1 GRLWGALHTPG
12 PSTAGIMGTSV
23 SATPRAVCRRLQS
36 GREGRPHGEPLEAEL
51 ATRDLVIRVAGEAG
65 EGVLSTGQLITQAA
79 ARAGFG
85 VLTDSVPPAEI
96 KGGHSFFQI
105 RLSDSRLYSRGDQLD
120 ILLAFNEEAFVKN
133 IRELAPGGVFIY
145 DSAEF
150 TPPQSGDYRSYPLP
164 LTDLAKNQLQFEL
177 GKNVVAVGAVAGLF
191 GLEIEVLN

>member
-1 GRLWGALHTPG
+1 MRTRSHPDCCTSGAGLPSNGRWRSKARYTCYRPRTSGSSSASWNGWSNIGPGLGELAAAPIARGRLWGALHTPG

-85 VLTDSVPPAEI
+85 
-96 KGGHSFFQI
+96 
-105 RLSDSRLYSRGDQLD
+105 
-120 ILLAFNEEAFVKN
+120 
-133 IRELAPGGVFIY
+133 
-145 DSAEF
+145 
-150 TPPQSGDYRSYPLP
+150 
-164 LTDLAKNQLQFEL
+164 
-177 GKNVVAVGAVAGLF
+177 
-191 GLEIEVLN
+191 